1 MNFTVVPL
9 SIDWREKGAVSPVR
23 EGACGGWT
31 VSAVDALEG
40 ITKIKTGKLFTLSV
54 QEIVDR
60 NSSGNPG
67 CDVGS
72 THEAFESIKQHGLTT
87 EANYH
92 SGGNGTCNAKI
103 EDESVTKITGYEN
116 VLANSEQALM
126 MEVANQPVAVTV
138 DASGSDFQYYSSGVF
153 TGKCGTSLDHGVT
166 VVGYGNVSDNGLKY
180 WLMVD

>member
-116 VLANSEQALM
+116 VLANM
-126 MEVANQPVAVTV
+126 
-138 DASGSDFQYYSSGVF
+138 
-153 TGKCGTSLDHGVT
+153 
-166 VVGYGNVSDNGLKY
+166 VGYGNVSDNGLKY